1 MCCDN
6 INQTAELSRTTSVAS
21 YHYCVAPNGVLVS
34 NVLLILIIICTT
46 CIVSGHTVLM
56 LE

>member
-1 MCCDN
+1 MRCDN